1 MRSILSIFL
10 FSILFQN
17 IITNKDNLN
26 SMARASIT
34 LRNLVKYKKDLMRK
48 LQASTDETPED
59 LYTVPTDIPA
69 ETAKEA
75 NTTLDPKPVIY
86 PAGKTNFLPE
96 TPKIEPKKN
105 GTSGLPTGALFQI
118 KRFHNFLRKIGSRKL
133 NFEVFFSFFNKP
145 IVETIIM
152 RVVIKYKSRRT
163 LRGLA
168 GDDTIAGESI
178 QTVCQIK
185 PDYAKFAKQG
195 KIGTGDNIDY
205 DCNGATSSDR
215 EISDAKVDT
224 SSPMVIGNDPVK
236 VSDIEFHEDSKVGAE
251 NLVNSPN
258 KEMGVFNIQN
268 WNTQDKN
275 LILKGEVLP
284 PSLLTN
290 GNTYPV
296 EFYDTQGDPKKIN
309 CTAQKSGSSCTLN
322 CDTSENPLSTN
333 VGNLALSVYDDEV
346 YLTFN
351 LPEGAPLNDPI
362 NAGAS
367 SHSNTF
373 YRKSSSGLSGG
384 AIAGIV
390 IACVVVLAAASIAAI
405 MLRKPAPPVDNTT
418 VVGLK
423 TVENI

>member
-26 SMARASIT
+26 SMAHASIT

-69 ETAKEA
+69 DTAKEA

-118 KRFHNFLRKIGSRKL
+118 KRFHNFSKPIGSRKL

-168 GDDTIAGESI
+168 DDTIAGESI
-178 QTVCQIK
+178 QTVCEIK
-185 PDYAKFAKQG
+185 PDYAYLKG

-215 EISDAKVDT
+215 EVSDAKVDT
-224 SSPMVIGNDPVK
+224 SSRMVIGNESFEVK
-236 VSDIEFHEDSKVGAE
+236 DIEFHEDSAEGAN
-251 NLVNSPN
+251 NLVNSPD
-258 KEMGVFNIQN
+258 KKMGVFSIQN
-268 WNTQDKN
+268 VETPDKN
-275 LILKGEVLP
+275 LLLTGKVLP
-284 PSLLTN
+284 PNLLTN
-290 GNTYPV
+290 GKSYPV
-296 EFYDTQGDPKKIN
+296 EFYDTQGKNHTID
-309 CTAQKSGSSCTLN
+309 CTALNSGSTLN

-333 VGNLALSVYDDEV
+333 WGNLALSKSDGEV
-346 YLTFN
+346 YFTFN
-351 LPEGAPLNDPI
+351 LPEGVKPNEPI

>member
-10 FSILFQN
+10 FSILVQN

-26 SMARASIT
+26 RMARASIT

-48 LQASTDETPED
+48 LQASTDETPEG
-59 LYTVPTDIPA
+59 LNTVPTDIPA
-69 ETAKEA
+69 ETAREA
-75 NTTLDPKPVIY
+75 AKTLNPEPETF
-86 PAGKTNFLPE
+86 PAGTTNFLPE

-105 GTSGLPTGALFQI
+105 RTSGLPTGALFQI
-118 KRFHNFLRKIGSRKL
+118 KKFHKFSKSKGSRKL
-133 NFEVFFSFFNKP
+133 NFNLFFSFFNKE
-145 IVETIIM
+145 IVKTIIM
-152 RVVIKYKSRRT
+152 RVVIKYSTRRT

-168 GDDTIAGESI
+168 DADADTIAGESI
-178 QTVCQIK
+178 RTVCEIK
-185 PDYAKFAKQG
+185 PDYANLEG
-195 KIGTGDNIDY
+195 KKGTGDNIDY
-205 DCNGATSSDR
+205 DCNGETTSDR
-215 EISDAKVDT
+215 EVSDAKVDT
-224 SSPMVIGNDPVK
+224 SSPMVIGKESVPVN
-236 VSDIEFHEDSKVGAE
+236 DIEFHEDSAEGAN
-251 NLVNSPN
+251 NLVNSPD

-275 LILKGEVLP
+275 LILTGKVLP
-284 PSLLTN
+284 SNLLTN
-290 GNTYPV
+290 GKSYPV
-296 EFYDTQGDPKKIN
+296 EFYDTQGEAKTII
-309 CTAQKSGSSCTLN
+309 CTAQNSGSSCTLN

-333 VGNLALSVYDDEV
+333 VGNLALSKSDGDV

-367 SHSNTF
+367 SHNTF

>member
-26 SMARASIT
+26 RIARASIT

-48 LQASTDETPED
+48 LQASTDETPEG

-69 ETAKEA
+69 ETAEAAKE
-75 NTTLDPKPVIY
+75 TLNPEPKTFS
-86 PAGKTNFLPE
+86 ADKTDFLPE

-105 GTSGLPTGALFQI
+105 GTSGLPTGNLFQI
-118 KRFHNFLRKIGSRKL
+118 KKFHKFSKPKGSRKL
-133 NFEVFFSFFNKP
+133 NFNVFFSFFNKE
-145 IVETIIM
+145 IVKTIIM
-152 RVVIKYKSRRT
+152 RVVIKYSSRRT

-168 GDDTIAGESI
+168 DADTIAGESI
-178 QTVCQIK
+178 RTVCEIK
-185 PDYAKFAKQG
+185 PDYANLEG
-195 KIGTGDNIDY
+195 KKGTGDNIDY
-205 DCNGATSSDR
+205 DCNGETSSNR
-215 EISDAKVDT
+215 EVSDAKVDT
-224 SSPMVIGNDPVK
+224 KSPMVIGKESVEVK
-236 VSDIEFHEDSKVGAE
+236 DIEFHEDSAEGAN
-251 NLVNSPN
+251 NLVKSPD
-258 KEMGVFNIQN
+258 KDMGVFNIQN
-268 WNTQDKN
+268 WNTQDKK
-275 LILKGEVLP
+275 LILTGKVLP
-284 PSLLTN
+284 SDLLTS
-290 GNTYPV
+290 GTSYPV
-296 EFYDTQGDPKKIN
+296 EFYDTQGDPKKID
-309 CTAQKSGSSCTLN
+309 CTALNSDGSWTLN
-322 CDTSENPLSTN
+322 CDTSENPLSTK
-333 VGNLALSVYDDEV
+333 VGNLALSKSDVDDVYF
-346 YLTFN
+346 TFN